1 MEKEKVQHT
10 DTIQNHITEGTPA
23 DIRAR
28 YARLAATAKDGY
40 FGALDDD
47 VVVLDTETTGF
58 SVNHDELTQIA
69 AARMKRGE
77 IVEWFVTFVNPGK
90 PIPEDVARLTDIHD
104 WDVADAPTPAQALA
118 DLVEF
123 VGTSDIV
130 AHNAEFD
137 RNFTTKNMYGLPLAE
152 NTWID
157 SLDLARIALPR
168 LKSHRLIDLV
178 RTFDAPV
185 STHRAD
191 ADVEALCVVYRI
203 LLAAVQAMPAHLTAE
218 IATMAQ
224 PEDWQTIKVFQHFA
238 EQSGC
243 FTASSNEEPEIENQ
257 ESSGDK
263 DKNAPVHESVD
274 TVSDHR
280 QSAPFSLRA
289 MRQNRVATLERKAK
303 MDADTIAAD
312 PLHELM
318 FPTAEEVSDAF
329 TEHGLVG
336 SLYHDYETR
345 AEQVLMAESVRK
357 AFESSTNLAVEAGT
371 GVGKSMAYLVPAAMT
386 AKKNG
391 IAIGIATKTNA
402 LLDQL
407 VYKELPLLDAAL
419 KTAGTPFDSQA
430 CENSDG
436 NQITTASTLDS
447 AAETTISLSPSEGIP
462 DSGID
467 FAALKGF
474 SHYPCLRHIDRIVKA
489 GPKKRQVAGVEKTQ
503 APALAGL
510 LSFIEQS
517 EYDDIDGLKIDY
529 RTMPRYTITTTSND
543 CLRRKCPFFGT
554 SCFVHGA
561 RRRAESADIVVTNHS
576 LLFCDLMADGG
587 LLPPIRYW
595 VVDEAHGAEAEARK
609 AFSLELSAEEI
620 MRIASRVSADDAG
633 YNVFIRTE
641 RRLGDAP
648 DGSTLLFALT
658 TKARAAGKAF
668 AQASTEFCAHM
679 KDLLYFDTSSRNK
692 GYEFVELWIND
703 QIRQSDTFATLAS
716 FGKLFVEKTEK
727 LIKACQDIVA
737 YLEDLDSAA
746 ELQREIAAMTMA
758 LKDALQTADMILF
771 TASPTY
777 AYAASLSKKS
787 DRSVD
792 SLKALLLDV
801 GDKMNETLYANTHSV
816 IFASATMT
824 VDGKFTAFEQ
834 ALGLNRSEFSE
845 TTMKELP
852 SSYNFDEQM
861 TVYVIE
867 DMPEPSQPGYIDA
880 LQNLLIGVHRAQGG
894 SMLTLFTNRKEM
906 ERCYETVQP
915 ALKTDDLRLV
925 CQKWGVSVK
934 GLRDDFLVDE
944 HLSLFALKSFWEG
957 FDAPGATLKGVVI
970 PKLPFSKP
978 TDPLSCERSDRD
990 AQAWSHYVLPAAVL
1004 ETKQAAGRLIRKST
1018 DSGSLILADK
1028 RLLTK
1033 GYGKAFLNSLPSK
1046 TIKVC
1051 SAAEVVRLLTQDN
1064 EADTVQ

>member
-1 MEKEKVQHT
+1 MEKEKVQQT
-10 DTIQNHITEGTPA
+10 DIIQNYITEGTPS

-28 YARLAATAKDGY
+28 YARLAAVARDTY

-69 AARMKRGE
+69 AARMKQGE
-77 IVEWFVTFVNPGK
+77 ITEWFVTFVNPGK

-104 WDVADAPTPAQALA
+104 WDVADAPSPAQALA

-203 LLAAVQAMPAHLTAE
+203 LLAAVEAMPANLTAE
-218 IATMAQ
+218 IATMATL
-224 PEDWQTIKVFQHFA
+224 EEWQTIKVFQHFA

-243 FTASSNEEPEIENQ
+243 LGSQEKANSSDATAQVEATHSLD
-257 ESSGDK
+257 SG
-263 DKNAPVHESVD
+263 KNKE
-274 TVSDHR
+274 TTKR
-280 QSAPFSLRA
+280 TAPFSLRS
-289 MRQNRVATLERKAK
+289 MRQSRIASIDRKAK
-303 MDADTIAAD
+303 TDADTIAAD
-312 PLHELM
+312 PLCELA
-318 FPTAEEVSDAF
+318 FPTAEEVVDAF

-345 AEQVLMAESVRK
+345 AEQVLMAESVRT
-357 AFESSTNLAVEAGT
+357 AFETSTNLAVEAGT

-391 IAIGIATKTNA
+391 ITIGIATKTNA

-419 KTAGTPFDSQA
+419 RKANTGREGVVADVPAD
-430 CENSDG
+430 
-436 NQITTASTLDS
+436 
-447 AAETTISLSPSEGIP
+447 SEGTSDLSTP
-462 DSGID
+462 SPNQKAPATSSVQGID

-474 SHYPCLRHIDRIVKA
+474 SHYPCLRQIDRIVNA
-489 GPKKRQVAGVEKTQ
+489 GAKKRVIAGREITQ

-529 RTMPRYTITTTSND
+529 RTMPRYTITTSSNE

-595 VVDEAHGAEAEARK
+595 VVDEAHGAEAEARR
-609 AFSLELSAEEI
+609 AFSLDLSSEEI
-620 MRIASRVSADDAG
+620 MRIASRVSSDDAG

-658 TKARAAGKAF
+658 AKARSAGKAF

-679 KDLLYFDTSSRNK
+679 KDLLYFDPSSRSK

-703 QIRQSDTFATLAS
+703 QIRRSDTFATLAS
-716 FGKLFVEKTEK
+716 YGKIFAEKTEK

-746 ELQREIAAMTMA
+746 ELQREIASMAMA
-758 LKDALQTADMILF
+758 LKEALQTADMILF
-771 TASPTY
+771 TAAPTY
-777 AYAASLSKKS
+777 AYAANLSKKS

-824 VDGKFTAFEQ
+824 VDGKFSAFEQ
-834 ALGLNRSEFSE
+834 AMGLNRSEFST

-861 TVYVIE
+861 TVYVI
-867 DMPEPSQPGYIDA
+867 DDIPEPSQPGYLDA
-880 LQNLLIGVHRAQGG
+880 LQNLLIGIHRAQGG

-906 ERCYETVQP
+906 EKCYETVQP
-915 ALKTDDLRLV
+915 ALKADDLRLV

-990 AQAWSHYVLPAAVL
+990 AQAWSHFVLPAAVL

-1051 SAAEVVRLLTQDN
+1051 SAAEVARLLAHDN
-1064 EADTVQ
+1064 EADTVE